1 MNGQSASATTTTPT
15 PHVSRPGEPVPD
27 PGTQTTK
34 TAMQE
39 FHRTSSSPMPPGN
52 PAAPAPAKNKTVQ
65 QNASSSTPTPAP
77 NAQQPSHP
85 PKPGGTYWPE
95 SKKWSLAEAAR
106 SVLTTTQPN
115 KGKQITTEELH
126 ELLDQNPSYTQM
138 CEILEYRG
146 FVIDRGQF
154 ARLLLSAVPD
164 LGASNASNTLT
175 KPPPTAP
182 PPPSTAP
189 PPQGI
194 MPQPPP
200 YSVPPRPHN
209 NAYTT
214 TPYAAPNAG
223 PYPQADA
230 HGNPS
235 FSAPSARSDAP
246 QPGTTTQGKSNRPEG
261 RPSASTMTAKDLN
274 WADKR
279 NLTVASLGHS
289 AKDQG
294 KIERQGRHPYI
305 NDLSRP
311 GNDTPKPPTKQ
322 ELARKR
328 NFGDIVDLTQLS
340 DEERPPQRARLEIA
354 NSLPPSTLNGRY
366 LAPFPS
372 STQEVTQQQVINGMA
387 ASVLGKDAQLGMKQ
401 FRYKTSGREY
411 LWNQD
416 DIIRPMNKR
425 QDALRRSSY
434 GPKTIARDILFALGK
449 HPTMRP
455 LNAHLDVLRDRFQSV
470 NYDSDLSTFRWD
482 LVDPGG
488 DPVHAQAAPVL
499 AAADANDADDENA
512 VAPSGRSPINRHR
525 PRIAVV
531 ISGGPATSE
540 GGSFTPG
547 EADSRTGK
555 DSLLNSS
562 LDAASVVRPAKDTTP
577 RRGRGRPSRGGQI
590 GSVVRSRTD
599 ETVSSSQE
607 QGTPLQQQAIPSQQ
621 QTSNQGSNN
630 PQGNTYLQDLS
641 RFMYNNLASMRTP
654 SVPKP
659 SFDSSLFRTPDSV
672 PPQSAA
678 SATNPGPE
686 KRKGRPPGAKNKKP
700 RPDKGIP
707 QRKSLDQTPGNS
719 EAFIPTRPHI
729 NTSTTTPAQPSGL
742 RNAMSSTGGI
752 SDLRNGITPTDG
764 IAVMIPSRS
773 PSVAKTPNTESAKR
787 GRPKKMPVPSVRY
800 PFQPSYKVFKC
811 LWENC
816 PAELHNLETLKKH
829 VRKHRD
835 KFEKAPFPCLWA
847 NCYNSNISVPKKPQ
861 DIGSSECKR
870 ERLSFESGEAWEK
883 HLERKHVSAVAWE
896 LGDGP
901 ATHSS
906 GVDAHSDFFPHHC

>member
-1 MNGQSASATTTTPT
+1 MPPKSELSLAQPADLDRGRFPAQRQRRGGKKDTLSRNSATPVNGQSASATATTPT

-27 PGTQTTK
+27 PETQTMK

-39 FHRTSSSPMPPGN
+39 FHRTSSSPMPPGY

-95 SKKWSLAEAAR
+95 SKKRSLAEAAR
-106 SVLTTTQPN
+106 NVLTTTQPN

-175 KPPPTAP
+175 QPPPTAP

-209 NAYTT
+209 NAYTA
-214 TPYAAPNAG
+214 PYAAPNAG
-223 PYPQADA
+223 PYPQAGA
-230 HGNPS
+230 QGNPS

-246 QPGTTTQGKSNRPEG
+246 QPGTTTQGKSRPEG
-261 RPSASTMTAKDLN
+261 RPSATTMTANDLN

-279 NLTVASLGHS
+279 NLTDASLGHS
-289 AKDQG
+289 ANDQG

-305 NDLSRP
+305 NDFSRP
-311 GNDTPKPPTKQ
+311 GNDIPKPPTKQ

-354 NSLPPSTLNGRY
+354 NSLLPSTLNGHC

-372 STQEVTQQQVINGMA
+372 STQEVTQQQVINGTA
-387 ASVLGKDAQLGMKQ
+387 ASVLGKDAQVGMKQ
-401 FRYKTSGREY
+401 FRYKPSGREY

-531 ISGGPATSE
+531 IGGGPATSE

-547 EADSRTGK
+547 EADSRNRQKQLTKLILRCRFGRK
-555 DSLLNSS
+555 TRQRYNT
-562 LDAASVVRPAKDTTP
+562 ASWHRQTFE
-577 RRGRGRPSRGGQI
+577 GR
-590 GSVVRSRTD
+590 T
-599 ETVSSSQE
+599 
-607 QGTPLQQQAIPSQQ
+607 
-621 QTSNQGSNN
+621 NW
-630 PQGNTYLQDLS
+630 LS
-641 RFMYNNLASMRTP
+641 RA
-654 SVPKP
+654 
-659 SFDSSLFRTPDSV
+659 
-672 PPQSAA
+672 
-678 SATNPGPE
+678 
-686 KRKGRPPGAKNKKP
+686 
-700 RPDKGIP
+700 
-707 QRKSLDQTPGNS
+707 
-719 EAFIPTRPHI
+719 
-729 NTSTTTPAQPSGL
+729 
-742 RNAMSSTGGI
+742 
-752 SDLRNGITPTDG
+752 
-764 IAVMIPSRS
+764 IA
-773 PSVAKTPNTESAKR
+773 
-787 GRPKKMPVPSVRY
+787 
-800 PFQPSYKVFKC
+800 
-811 LWENC
+811 
-816 PAELHNLETLKKH
+816 
-829 VRKHRD
+829 D
-835 KFEKAPFPCLWA
+835 
-847 NCYNSNISVPKKPQ
+847 
-861 DIGSSECKR
+861 
-870 ERLSFESGEAWEK
+870 
-883 HLERKHVSAVAWE
+883 
-896 LGDGP
+896 
-901 ATHSS
+901 
-906 GVDAHSDFFPHHC
+906 